1 MGLFDMLGIGGT
13 AAERSSRSIAK
24 LQRKVVEKFGPPEN
38 RQGAVEELGQLRT
51 EAAIDALLMRFT
63 IRVDPGIT
71 DDDEKKR
78 TLDLIID
85 AGETALPAIK
95 RFIST
100 RDEISWP
107 LKALGDLVPE
117 FEVVKVLVDTLKKA
131 AGEYARVP
139 EKKVLLLSAA
149 ATHKGPE
156 LVAAALPFLE
166 DMDDE
171 VVIAAAHVIAVQ
183 AAHEVIPPG
192 APAVAE
198 PAAAATAATAGS
210 VAIEA
215 GREPLIQTFLRAHE
229 QKNQRIKDA
238 LAGMLAESH
247 WDVKGYSPKVEAAL
261 DGGYKLDS
269 KGKVVRK

>member
-13 AAERSSRSIAK
+13 AAEREARSIAK
-24 LQRKVVEKFGPPEN
+24 LQKKVVEKFGPPEN

-63 IRVDPGIT
+63 IRIDPGIT

-78 TLDLIID
+78 TLDLIVD
-85 AGETALPAIK
+85 AGELALPSIK
-95 RFIST
+95 RFIAT

-139 EKKVLLLSAA
+139 EKKVLLLHAA

-183 AAHEVIPPG
+183 AAQNQPAPG
-192 APAVAE
+192 AAAPAD
-198 PAAAATAATAGS
+198 AAAAEAVTAS
-210 VAIEA
+210 IEV

-238 LAGMLAESH
+238 LAGLLAESH
-247 WDVKGYSPKVEAAL
+247 WDVKGYTPKVEAAL
-261 DGGYKLDS
+261 DGGYKVDS
-269 KGKVVRK
+269 KGKVGRK

>member
-13 AAERSSRSIAK
+13 AAERSARSVAK
-24 LQRKVVEKFGPPEN
+24 LQKKVIEKFGPPEN
-38 RQGAVEELGQLRT
+38 RQGAVEELGQLRS
-51 EAAIDALLMRFT
+51 EGAIDALLMRFT
-63 IRVDPGIT
+63 IRIDPGIT

-78 TLDLIID
+78 ALDLIVD
-85 AGETALPAIK
+85 AGELALPSIK
-95 RFIST
+95 KFIAT

-117 FEVVKVLVDTLKKA
+117 FEVVKVLVETLKKC

-139 EKKVLLLSAA
+139 EKKVLLLHAA
-149 ATHKGPE
+149 AAHKGVE
-156 LVAAALPFLE
+156 LVAAALPFLD
-166 DMDDE
+166 DMDDG
-171 VVIAAAHVIAVQ
+171 VVIAAAEVIAVQ
-183 AAHEVIPPG
+183 AAQDLPAAG
-192 APAVAE
+192 APSPAD
-198 PAAAATAATAGS
+198 PAAAATTAS
-210 VAIEA
+210 IEA

-247 WDVKGYSPKVEAAL
+247 WDVKGYTPKVEAAL